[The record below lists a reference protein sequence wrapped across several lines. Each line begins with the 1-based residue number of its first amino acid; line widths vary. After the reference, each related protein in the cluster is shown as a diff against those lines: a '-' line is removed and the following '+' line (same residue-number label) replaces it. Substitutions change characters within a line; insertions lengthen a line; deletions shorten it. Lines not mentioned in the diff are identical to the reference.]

1 MTSGGILCEYFVLWR
16 YGLSRLNTHCKQGCN
31 EHTATMDLKKVAGW
45 KNTDLTM
52 IIIIYIIASMIID
65 IMIIP
70 MIISCLRKDWTLSL
84 LVRVLGC

>member
-16 YGLSRLNTHCKQGCN
+16 YGLSRLNTHYKQGCN

-65 IMIIP
+65 NDHTYDNFLPKKRLDPFIA
-70 MIISCLRKDWTLSL
+70 C
-84 LVRVLGC
+84 